1 MWDGT
6 IHNKTMTAGQ
16 RCPWGVCPY
25 PEISTTIIYSVTSA
39 RLPSSL
45 LPPLWRRIYIY
56 IHIVIKPFY
65 RLCVLFRNPEI
76 ATQFLC
82 HLINSRYSR
91 SNRYSEMEMSCQE
104 TVQTLCY
111 VWGICRQR
119 VDTISTCKCVIIA
132 VSWFQIWSESN
143 LAISSI
149 FATFTDF
156 CCPWCLE
163 KLSISRWL
171 RVLPEAGWLHQCEWC
186 HTVTPGC

>member
-1 MWDGT
+1 
-6 IHNKTMTAGQ
+6 
-16 RCPWGVCPY
+16 
-25 PEISTTIIYSVTSA
+25 
-39 RLPSSL
+39 
-45 LPPLWRRIYIY
+45 
-56 IHIVIKPFY
+56 
-65 RLCVLFRNPEI
+65 
-76 ATQFLC
+76 
-82 HLINSRYSR
+82 
-91 SNRYSEMEMSCQE
+91 MSCQE

-171 RVLPEAGWLHQCEWC
+171 RVLPEAGWLHPASAWMVSHC
-186 HTVTPGC
+186 HTGMLATVIALGSITHLHWLSPERTQRLFLLWPRHSIRDNFMNCKGCNLCTGSTHGFTEDFLVTLTGFDRMYGRIRH